1 MIDKNILHTRTIMV
15 NISDFNPIA
24 EFNEELKKAK
34 DNKDYL
40 KIFICN
46 GLKNS
51 KSNFYLENK
60 LIIDEFT
67 EKNSRFWND
76 LDIFNKLKPEV
87 KVEIKEDLLIKINSL
102 LFYARNLKDINS
114 QHKNKLEK
122 DLSIL
127 ETLIKNYEKELNI
140 KKTNIECAFKTLEN
154 IFYYIDNDTKEK
166 ISFQIGL
173 KEFYKKAYIEIT
185 DMSVFPILILMCDII
200 YNKDFLYCIEKKFNK
215 IKTFNDFML
224 EMQEKYKLN
233 SKKIKRKEL
242 LNTII
247 KAFKDF
253 S

>member
-1 MIDKNILHTRTIMV
+1 MIDKNILHTRTIIV
-15 NISDFNPIA
+15 NISDFNSTA

-46 GLKNS
+46 GLRNS

-67 EKNSRFWND
+67 EKNSKFWND

-140 KKTNIECAFKTLEN
+140 KKTNIECAFK
-154 IFYYIDNDTKEK
+154 
-166 ISFQIGL
+166 
-173 KEFYKKAYIEIT
+173 
-185 DMSVFPILILMCDII
+185 
-200 YNKDFLYCIEKKFNK
+200 
-215 IKTFNDFML
+215 
-224 EMQEKYKLN
+224 
-233 SKKIKRKEL
+233 
-242 LNTII
+242 
-247 KAFKDF
+247 
-253 S
+253 

>member
-1 MIDKNILHTRTIMV
+1 MIDKNILHTRTITV
-15 NISDFNPIA
+15 NISDFNPTA

-46 GLKNS
+46 GLRNS

-102 LFYARNLKDINS
+102 LFYVSNLKDINS

-140 KKTNIECAFKTLEN
+140 KKP
-154 IFYYIDNDTKEK
+154 
-166 ISFQIGL
+166 ISNVLL
-173 KEFYKKAYIEIT
+173 K
-185 DMSVFPILILMCDII
+185 P
-200 YNKDFLYCIEKKFNK
+200 
-215 IKTFNDFML
+215 
-224 EMQEKYKLN
+224 
-233 SKKIKRKEL
+233 
-242 LNTII
+242 
-247 KAFKDF
+247 
-253 S
+253 

>member
-1 MIDKNILHTRTIMV
+1 MIDKNILHTRTITV
-15 NISDFNPIA
+15 NISDFNPTA

-46 GLKNS
+46 GLRNS

-102 LFYARNLKDINS
+102 LFYVSNLKDINS

-140 KKTNIECAFKTLEN
+140 
-154 IFYYIDNDTKEK
+154 
-166 ISFQIGL
+166 
-173 KEFYKKAYIEIT
+173 
-185 DMSVFPILILMCDII
+185 
-200 YNKDFLYCIEKKFNK
+200 
-215 IKTFNDFML
+215 
-224 EMQEKYKLN
+224 
-233 SKKIKRKEL
+233 
-242 LNTII
+242 
-247 KAFKDF
+247 
-253 S
+253 

>member
-15 NISDFNPIA
+15 NISDFNPTA

-87 KVEIKEDLLIKINSL
+87 KVEIKEDL
-102 LFYARNLKDINS
+102 
-114 QHKNKLEK
+114 
-122 DLSIL
+122 
-127 ETLIKNYEKELNI
+127 
-140 KKTNIECAFKTLEN
+140 
-154 IFYYIDNDTKEK
+154 
-166 ISFQIGL
+166 
-173 KEFYKKAYIEIT
+173 
-185 DMSVFPILILMCDII
+185 
-200 YNKDFLYCIEKKFNK
+200 
-215 IKTFNDFML
+215 
-224 EMQEKYKLN
+224 
-233 SKKIKRKEL
+233 
-242 LNTII
+242 
-247 KAFKDF
+247 
-253 S
+253 